1 MQGRSAVPTPAIKN
15 TLKPVQGL
23 VTATFGRHYRV
34 EVGDALIDCVSRGK
48 RGGIAC
54 GDRVVLL
61 PTSPGQGVIESI
73 LPRDNLLHRS
83 VAHRS
88 KLIAANVSRIVIVVA
103 PVPSFYDL
111 LVNRCLVAAEA
122 AGIAALICLNK
133 YDLGE
138 PAIAVQRRLEVYIPL
153 GYPVIALSAHHN
165 IDALR
170 PCLSGQT
177 SVFVGQSGMGK
188 SSLINALAPDSR
200 TTVGEISEA
209 LDSGRHTTTGA
220 RMYALDESSRLI
232 DSPGMQEFGLNHIQ
246 AEQLDQYF
254 VEFRPHIGHCRF
266 SNCRHV
272 HEPGCAVAAASAK
285 GGIAPTRLKAYR
297 EILASLH
304 A

>member
-1 MQGRSAVPTPAIKN
+1 M
-15 TLKPVQGL
+15 QGL
-23 VTATFGRHYRV
+23 VTATFGRHYQV
-34 EVGDALIDCVSRGK
+34 EVDDALIECVSRGK

-54 GDRVVLL
+54 GDRAVFL
-61 PTSPGQGVIESI
+61 PTSAGQGVIESI
-73 LPRDNLLHRS
+73 LPRENLLHRS

-103 PVPSFYDL
+103 AVPSFYDL

-122 AGIAALICLNK
+122 TGIPALICLNK

-138 PAIAVQRRLEVYIPL
+138 PAHAALRRLEPYTHL
-153 GYPVIALSAHHN
+153 GYPVIALSAHHD
-165 IDALR
+165 ISSLR
-170 PCLSGQT
+170 PYLSGQT

-188 SSLINALAPDSR
+188 SSLINALAPNAR

-220 RMYALDESSRLI
+220 RMYKLDESSRLI

-246 AEQLDQYF
+246 PEQLDQYF

-266 SNCRHV
+266 SNCRHL
-272 HEPGCAVAAASAK
+272 HEPGCAVAEAAAA
-285 GGIAPTRLKAYR
+285 GTITAARLTAYR
-297 EILASLH
+297 QILSSLNP
-304 A
+304 

>member
-1 MQGRSAVPTPAIKN
+1 MKIP
-15 TLKPVQGL
+15 KPVQGL
-23 VTATFGRHYRV
+23 VIATFGRHYLV
-34 EVGDALIDCVSRGK
+34 EVDDAQIECVSRGK

-61 PTSPGQGVIESI
+61 PTSAGHGVIESI
-73 LPRDNLLHRS
+73 LPRENLLHRS
-83 VAHRS
+83 VEHRS

-133 YDLGE
+133 CDLGE
-138 PAIAVQRRLEVYIPL
+138 PAHAVQRRLEPYLAI
-153 GYPVIALSAHHN
+153 GYPVIALSAHRD
-165 IDALR
+165 IGSLR
-170 PCLSGQT
+170 PYLSGQT

-188 SSLINALAPDSR
+188 SSLINALAPDAR
-200 TTVGEISEA
+200 TAVGEVSEA

-220 RMYALDESSRLI
+220 RMYALDETSRLI
-232 DSPGMQEFGLNHIQ
+232 DSPGMQEFGLKHIQ

-254 VEFRPHIGHCRF
+254 IEFRPYIGHCRF

-272 HEPGCAVAAASAK
+272 HEPGCAVTAASAA
-285 GGIAPTRLKAYR
+285 GDVSPARLKAYR
-297 EILASLH
+297 EILGGLRS
-304 A
+304 

>member
-1 MQGRSAVPTPAIKN
+1 MNIP
-15 TLKPVQGL
+15 KPVQGL
-23 VTATFGRHYRV
+23 VTATFGRHYLV
-34 EVGDALIDCVSRGK
+34 EVDDAQIECVSRGK

-61 PTSPGQGVIESI
+61 PTSTGQGVIESI
-73 LPRDNLLHRS
+73 LPRANLLHRS
-83 VAHRS
+83 VEHRS

-138 PAIAVQRRLEVYIPL
+138 PARAVQRRLEPYLAI
-153 GYPVIALSAHHN
+153 GYPVIALSAHRDIGSLH
-165 IDALR
+165 
-170 PCLSGQT
+170 PYLSGQT

-188 SSLINALAPDSR
+188 SSLINALVPDAR
-200 TTVGEISEA
+200 TAVGEVSEA

-220 RMYALDESSRLI
+220 RMYALDETSRLI
-232 DSPGMQEFGLNHIQ
+232 DSPGMQEFGLKHIQ

-254 VEFRPHIGHCRF
+254 IEFRPYIGHCRF

-272 HEPGCAVAAASAK
+272 HEPGCAVTAASAE
-285 GGIAPTRLKAYR
+285 GDVSPARLKAYR
-297 EILASLH
+297 EILGGLRS
-304 A
+304 

>member
-1 MQGRSAVPTPAIKN
+1 MTIPTS
-15 TLKPVQGL
+15 VQGL
-23 VTATFGRHYRV
+23 VTATFGRHYQV
-34 EVGDALIDCVSRGK
+34 EVDDALIECVSRGK

-61 PTSPGQGVIESI
+61 PTSAGQGVIESI
-73 LPRDNLLHRS
+73 LPRENLLHRS

-103 PVPSFYDL
+103 AVPSFYDL

-122 AGIAALICLNK
+122 AGIPALICLNK

-138 PAIAVQRRLEVYIPL
+138 PAHAALRRLEPYIRL
-153 GYPVIALSAHHN
+153 GYPVIALSAHHD
-165 IDALR
+165 ISSLR
-170 PCLSGQT
+170 PYLSGQT

-188 SSLINALAPDSR
+188 SSLINALAPNAR

-220 RMYALDESSRLI
+220 RMYILDESSRLI

-246 AEQLDQYF
+246 PEQLDQYF

-266 SNCRHV
+266 SNCRHL
-272 HEPGCAVAAASAK
+272 HEPGCAVTAASAD
-285 GGIAPTRLKAYR
+285 GNITPARLKAYR
-297 EILASLH
+297 EILISLH
-304 A
+304 P